1 MDNFPN
7 IGASGEDVDNFVDSF
22 EDFTEGTTENNP
34 DLDGSNDEFA
44 EFEDATFEPATDLPE
59 QSSGST
65 LVVTLPS
72 KPINPIPTSNK
83 AVTLSAP
90 VSRSSTPD
98 STHNNLSSSSH
109 GNLPK
114 QKISQTQI
122 DEPKQLDI

>member
-1 MDNFPN
+1 MKSQYIVN
-7 IGASGEDVDNFVDSF
+7 
-22 EDFTEGTTENNP
+22 TTTTT
-34 DLDGSNDEFA
+34 S
-44 EFEDATFEPATDLPE
+44 
-59 QSSGST
+59 
-65 LVVTLPS
+65 VTLPS

-114 QKISQTQI
+114 QKMSQTQI
-122 DEPKQLDI
+122 DEPRQLDIGLARMLSSISEGD